1 MFRADKSSFGRYF
14 GRSVLALV
22 MGLAMTSWGQA
33 QVASTRPTV
42 SAQAD
47 QKPAVTVKLQQ
58 FKVVSGP
65 GGHETL
71 ADAGTVK
78 PGDIVEYQ
86 ATYRNHDAKTIT
98 GLQATLPIPEGME
111 YLPKTARPGADLVKA
126 ATREGQY
133 APEPLQ
139 RQVRV
144 NGKLLTE
151 PVPYGQ
157 YRSLQWAL
165 GQLPPGGEL
174 QVKARVQVERYAPP
188 KLLGQTPAAQ
198 NPGVQSMAG
207 LSQIK

>member
-1 MFRADKSSFGRYF
+1 MSRCIKSAALRTCT
-14 GRSVLALV
+14 RSALV
-22 MGLAMTSWGQA
+22 MVVGFVLLPWGHAQLAVS
-33 QVASTRPTV
+33 RPTV
-42 SAQAD
+42 SVQTVPK
-47 QKPAVTVKLQQ
+47 QAVTVKLEQ

-65 GGHETL
+65 GGQESL
-71 ADAGTVK
+71 ADASTVK

-86 ATYRNHDAKTIT
+86 ATYRNNDVKPVT
-98 GLQATLPIPEGME
+98 GLQATLPIPEGTE

-144 NGKLLTE
+144 NGKLQTE

-165 GQLPPGGEL
+165 GQLPPGGEF
-174 QVKARVQVERYAPP
+174 QVKARVQIERYTPP
-188 KLLGQTPAAQ
+188 QAGVTSAVPARSTQ
-198 NPGVQSMAG
+198 
-207 LSQIK
+207 QIADLAKNK

>member
-1 MFRADKSSFGRYF
+1 MLRNNESFFGRHF

-22 MGLAMTSWGQA
+22 MGLALTSWGQA
-33 QVASTRPTV
+33 QVASTRPSV
-42 SAQAD
+42 SAQAE
-47 QKPAVTVKLQQ
+47 QKQAVTVKLQQ
-58 FKVVSGP
+58 FKVVPGP
-65 GGHETL
+65 GGQETL

-86 ATYRNHDAKTIT
+86 ATYRNNDAKAIT

-151 PVPYGQ
+151 SVPYGQ

-188 KLLGQTPAAQ
+188 KLLGQAPAAQ
-198 NPGVQSMAG
+198 NPGVQSIAG
-207 LSQIK
+207 LSKSK